1 MKKRYCQG
9 AFLWV
14 LDVMSGGRE
23 DSIGGSSCARASR
36 RTVAGV
42 PTCPEGDGELSRL
55 SRLSRSC
62 MSLCSVEMVLDVR
75 CLLAAVSNGPM

>member
-23 DSIGGSSCARASR
+23 DSIGGSSVHGHREER
-36 RTVAGV
+36 
-42 PTCPEGDGELSRL
+42 
-55 SRLSRSC
+55 
-62 MSLCSVEMVLDVR
+62 
-75 CLLAAVSNGPM
+75 